1 MITLN
6 LVLAGAFKE
15 PPTSL
20 VGIRVDE
27 WRDGDLARCG
37 LGFRLDSGGAS
48 GYVFLTPYF
57 D

>member
-37 LGFRLDSGGAS
+37 LGFRLDPGGAS
-48 GYVFLTPYF
+48 GYVFLTHHF